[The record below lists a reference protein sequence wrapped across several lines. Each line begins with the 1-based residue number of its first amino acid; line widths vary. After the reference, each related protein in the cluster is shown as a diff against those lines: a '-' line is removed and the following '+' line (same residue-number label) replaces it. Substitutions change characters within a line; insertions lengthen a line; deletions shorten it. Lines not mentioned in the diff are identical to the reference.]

1 LGRRAEGPAKAGYYY
16 RYYRV
21 LRHQE
26 PEVTMRSA
34 RIATIAFAAA
44 VLAAGTVIESRVPLR
59 QSPANPDD
67 KTIVHVLNRLG
78 FGPAAGDVERVRRFG
93 LDKYIEQQLQPSR
106 IADDAMASRL
116 AGFETLTKSAREL
129 AVDYFIPAQMERRRA
144 QRQGVNDP
152 SMNVEGA
159 GKRAMRTPQQIE
171 AMQAERQVLMELSQQ
186 KILRAV
192 YSERQLE
199 EVMVDFWFNHFN
211 VFAGKGQTRLY
222 LTEYERDA
230 IRPHVFGKFRELLG
244 ATAESPAM
252 LFYLDNWQ
260 STAPEG
266 TAAAGPDRNPN
277 RPRMRAGQSGRRPPP
292 RRTPADSEAMGRPRA
307 AAPAQ
312 AAQNRRPRGLNEN
325 YAREL
330 MELHTIGVD
339 GGYTQKDVQE
349 IARAFTGWTIANPRQ
364 GGGFQFE
371 ARMHDDG
378 EKTVLGH
385 RIKAG
390 GGKKDGE
397 QVLDILAAHPS
408 TARFI
413 ATKLARRFV
422 ADVPPAA
429 LVDRSAARFRATGGD
444 IREVVRAIITSPEFF
459 AQGAYRAKVKTPFEF
474 VAGAVRAS
482 SVETVDA
489 KLLVQ
494 AIRNLGMPLY
504 GCQPPTGYADRA
516 DAWVNT
522 GALLNRMNFAVALTG
537 GRARGHR
544 TADARSLEAA
554 RDAIVDEVLA
564 GDLSA
569 ATRSTVA
576 KATQPSQAIA
586 LLLGSPEFQRR

>member
-1 LGRRAEGPAKAGYYY
+1 
-16 RYYRV
+16 
-21 LRHQE
+21 
-26 PEVTMRSA
+26 MRSA
-34 RIATIAFAAA
+34 RIAPIVFAAA
-44 VLAAGTVIESRVPLR
+44 VLTAGTVIESRVPPP
-59 QSPANPDD
+59 QAAVPANPDD

-78 FGPAAGDVERVRRFG
+78 FGPAPGDVERVRRFG
-93 LDKYIEQQLQPSR
+93 LDKYIEQQLQPAR

-129 AVDYFIPAQMERRRA
+129 AVAYFIPAQMERRRA
-144 QRQGVNDP
+144 QQQAANDP
-152 SMNVEGA
+152 SINVEGA

-171 AMQAERQVLMELSQQ
+171 AMQAERQVLVELSQQ
-186 KILRAV
+186 KVLRAA

-266 TAAAGPDRNPN
+266 TATAGPDRNPN

-292 RRTPADSEAMGRPRA
+292 RRTPADSAAMARPRP
-307 AAPAQ
+307 AAPEQ
-312 AAQNRRPRGLNEN
+312 AAQNRRRRGLNEN

-371 ARMHDDG
+371 TRMHDDG

-429 LVDRSAARFRATGGD
+429 LVDRAAARFRATGGD

-474 VAGAVRAS
+474 VASAVRAS
-482 SVETVDA
+482 SVETADA
-489 KLLVQ
+489 QLLVQ
-494 AIRNLGMPLY
+494 AMRNLGMPLY

-537 GRARGHR
+537 GRARGLR
-544 TADARSLEAA
+544 AANAGSLEAA
-554 RDAIVDEVLA
+554 RDAIVDQVLA

-576 KATQPSQAIA
+576 KAMQPSQAIA